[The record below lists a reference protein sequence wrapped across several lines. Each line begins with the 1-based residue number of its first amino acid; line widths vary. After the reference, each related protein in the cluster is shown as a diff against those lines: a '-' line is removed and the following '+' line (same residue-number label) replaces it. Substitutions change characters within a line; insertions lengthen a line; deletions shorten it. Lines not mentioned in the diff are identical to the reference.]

1 MSLHNGMNAIKIDGI
16 NFALLRGMRIFF
28 LKTKYRYLLHKFE
41 IVARPK
47 FDATRIVLF
56 TELFLRSVMQGGSNM
71 TGTDFFVTIIAHHSS
86 NSQTGLN
93 RF

>member
-1 MSLHNGMNAIKIDGI
+1 MKTEIKVR
-16 NFALLRGMRIFF
+16 LLI
-28 LKTKYRYLLHKFE
+28 
-41 IVARPK
+41 
-47 FDATRIVLF
+47 
-56 TELFLRSVMQGGSNM
+56 QGGSNM